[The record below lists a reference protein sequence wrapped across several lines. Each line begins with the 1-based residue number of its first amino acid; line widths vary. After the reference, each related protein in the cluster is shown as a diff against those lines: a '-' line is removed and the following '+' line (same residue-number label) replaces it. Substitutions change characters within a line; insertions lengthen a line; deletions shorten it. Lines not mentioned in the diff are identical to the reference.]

1 MTCLNDAE
9 DNLGL
14 TLGRFFV
21 EYAFS
26 AKAKNLGDQI
36 ISDIKK
42 AFIAR
47 LNTLDWMEDGVKK
60 LAVEKVNKITQK
72 IGYQTKA
79 CSPTPVKPLS
89 SNVIY

>member
-1 MTCLNDAE
+1 LTCLSDAE
-9 DNLGL
+9 DSLGI

-26 AKAKNLGDQI
+26 AKAKDFGDHI
-36 ISDIKK
+36 VSDIKK

-47 LNTLDWMEDGVKK
+47 LETLDWMEEGVKK
-60 LAVEKVNKITQK
+60 LAVDKVNKITQK

-79 CSPTPVKPLS
+79 CSRTSVAAP
-89 SNVIY
+89 NQ